1 MEKTN
6 KKSNIFAHIVA
17 MSRKK
22 KSYPHY
28 VSIKRKRI
36 EQQLKELHINGKYC
50 VIAQNFPWS
59 LYYLLVFTK
68 L

>member
-17 MSRKK
+17 MGKKKEK

-28 VSIKRKRI
+28 SIKRKRI
-36 EQQLKELHINGKYC
+36 EQQLKELHI
-50 VIAQNFPWS
+50 
-59 LYYLLVFTK
+59 TK
-68 L
+68 MIGLTQ